1 LKPRAVSLF
10 FLVVLFVRSI
20 SLPAAEVE
28 SPFKQGEELLDA
40 GRITQAE
47 ELAAKSL
54 RENSRSG
61 PALAFDGRV
70 KFYQGRYPEALA
82 SLEKSL
88 AVDSQD
94 QRAQGW
100 KLLTQLT
107 LDVVKTLK
115 RFESPHFA
123 LYLDEKRD
131 GILAPY
137 ALETLEK
144 SYEAIGAALG
154 YYPKEKVR
162 VEIASDAPS
171 FNAISTLS
179 LRDIEETG
187 AVGIC
192 KFNKLMIISPRAL
205 SFGYRWLDSVSHEY
219 VHYVIVNISNHQARI
234 WLFNGTA
241 RS

>member
-100 KLLTQLT
+100 KLLTQFT

-162 VEIASDAPS
+162 VEIAPDATS
-171 FNAISTLS
+171 FNAISTQFQCYF
-179 LRDIEETG
+179 D
-187 AVGIC
+187 A
-192 KFNKLMIISPRAL
+192 FA
-205 SFGYRWLDSVSHEY
+205 
-219 VHYVIVNISNHQARI
+219 ARY
-234 WLFNGTA
+234 
-241 RS
+241 